1 MPLSAPFHIAII
13 GGGITGLALAVGLAR
28 RNVNF
33 TIYERAASFGELG
46 VGITFTPNAQRA
58 MEALDPRVLE
68 CFTRVASAPAG
79 GVLRVVDGVREE
91 LGGGREEKGE
101 LFQLQVGGGYKACR
115 RCDFIE
121 QIVQHVPS
129 ERVQYGK
136 YLESLRTA
144 DDGEGGVVLGF
155 RDGSTA
161 YADVVVG
168 CDGIG
173 SRVRGCMFG
182 RDPSTSPRAQYS
194 HQFGFR
200 GMVPLAHATAAL
212 GADNTSSAV
221 IHTGPGAFALT
232 IPLAEVQGMHIEAF
246 VWDKDE
252 WVLPDSQPTPGGD
265 SKRYVRPGRRE
276 ELESAFAGFGH
287 TVRKAVSLLPETL
300 DKWAVF
306 DMLDAPAPRYSQGRL
321 CLAGDAAHA
330 STPNQGGG
338 AGLGMEDALVL
349 AEILGA
355 LAAKQRVDGPLI
367 EQALAVYSEVRY
379 DRSQWLVKSSR
390 RTGELFMWKDRDW
403 GAAGQELR
411 LDIVGRSH
419 QLWDYDTEGMAS
431 RTLARL
437 GEIGAVDGLAEVV

>member
-1 MPLSAPFHIAII
+1 MPLSAPFHVAII

-68 CFTRVASAPAG
+68 SFTRVASAPAG
-79 GVLRVVDGVREE
+79 GVLRFVDGVREVSGD
-91 LGGGREEKGE
+91 GGEGHGE
-101 LFQLQVGGGYKACR
+101 LFQLQVGDGYKACR

-121 QIVQHVPS
+121 QIVQHVPRES
-129 ERVQYGK
+129 VHYGK
-136 YLESLRTA
+136 SLESLRTA
-144 DDGEGGVVLGF
+144 EDGDGGVVLGF
-155 RDGSTA
+155 RDGTAA

-173 SRVRGCMFG
+173 SQVRGCMFG

-200 GMVPLAHATAAL
+200 GMVPLSHAAAVL
-212 GADNTSSAV
+212 GADRTSSAV
-221 IHTGPGAFALT
+221 IHTGPDAFALT
-232 IPLAEVQGMHIEAF
+232 IPLAEAQGMHIEAF
-246 VWDKDE
+246 VWDKED
-252 WVLPDSQPTPGGD
+252 WAVADAQTSSGGD
-265 SKRYVRPGRRE
+265 SKRYVLPGRRE
-276 ELESAFAGFGH
+276 EVERAFAGFGP

-300 DKWAVF
+300 EKWAVF
-306 DMLDAPAPRYSQGRL
+306 DMLDAPVPRYSQGRL

-349 AEILGA
+349 AEVLGG
-355 LAAKQRVDGPLI
+355 LVGKQRVDGLLV

-379 DRSQWLVKSSR
+379 ERSQWLVQSSR
-390 RTGELFMWKDRDW
+390 RTGELLMWKDRDW
-403 GAAGQELR
+403 GVAAQELR
-411 LDIVGRSH
+411 RDIVGRSH
-419 QLWDYDTEGMAS
+419 QLWDYDMEGMVG
-431 RTLARL
+431 RTLARR
-437 GEIGAVDGLAEVV
+437 GGVDAAAGDEVV